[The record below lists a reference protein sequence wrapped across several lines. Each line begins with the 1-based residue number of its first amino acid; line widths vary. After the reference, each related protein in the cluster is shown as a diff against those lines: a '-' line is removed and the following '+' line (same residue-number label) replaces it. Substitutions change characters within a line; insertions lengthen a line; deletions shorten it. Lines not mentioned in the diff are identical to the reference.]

1 MKLICEHELNFEEL
15 HLLEE
20 KKNNSEEKIFK
31 VVGPYIVAE
40 KKNANGRVYSKKFM
54 EEAVN
59 KFNEEFITTKR
70 SVGELNHPESIEID
84 YNNACHLITG
94 LRQEDNIWIG
104 ESTILTGTPKGDL
117 LAGLLKNGVKVGM
130 STRGVGDVSK
140 DGNVGK
146 YNLIT
151 VDVVSNPSAGKHGSF
166 VNGIFES
173 KNFMIDNYGDIIEE
187 SYKKFEDNLAVL
199 PKNTNAKNDKIVE
212 SITEF
217 LKNLKL

>member
-1 MKLICEHELNFEEL
+1 MKLICEHELNFEDL
-15 HLLEE
+15 QLLEE
-20 KKNNSEEKIFK
+20 QQNNGKDKLFK

-40 KKNANGRVYSKKFM
+40 KKNANGRIYSKGYM

-59 KFNEEFITTKR
+59 KFNDEFINSKR

-130 STRGVGDVSK
+130 STRGVGDVSS
-140 DGNVGK
+140 DGQVGK

-151 VDVVSNPSAGKHGSF
+151 VDVVSNPSAGKHGAF

-173 KNFMIDNYGDIIEE
+173 KNFMIDNYGDIVEGAFE
-187 SYKKFEDNLAVL
+187 KFENNLATL
-199 PKNTNAKNDKIVE
+199 PKNTNSKNDKIVE
-212 SITEF
+212 SISDF
-217 LKNLKL
+217 LKNF